1 MPPIIVAHKCSF
13 LIFYSPREIPGLEVK
28 GFNQLRGAYAKESTF
43 LISRFRNKVQYEG
56 PDLDD
61 DDDDKLAPTFP
72 DPPREPRRN
81 SDPIPTAS
89 RGPSRARSR
98 AAPSRAVSRARS
110 DQDTNEIE
118 GKIM

>member
-1 MPPIIVAHKCSF
+1 MDIQSF
-13 LIFYSPREIPGLEVK
+13 HLPAT
-28 GFNQLRGAYAKESTF
+28 NQLRGAYAKESTF

-81 SDPIPTAS
+81 SDPMPTPS
-89 RGPSRARSR
+89 RGPSRGPSR

-110 DQDTNEIE
+110 DQDTKELE
-118 GKIM
+118 GKIK